1 VNVTLNRDRA
11 ITRFFC
17 GDVIEAHEQGCTYVK
32 ESAMVGC
39 KKAFPI
45 VVTSNNGFP
54 LDQNLYQAVK
64 GMSAAAQ
71 IVEEGG
77 LILVA
82 AECADGFPDHGNY
95 RKLLFDYPDPDSL
108 LEAIRHPDFAV
119 FDQWQVQLQA
129 LICQKARVAIQ
140 CSIDGESLKKAHLIP
155 VESVDVALKV
165 ELRRIGQDTPIAVL
179 PEGPVTVP
187 YLK

>member
-1 VNVTLNRDRA
+1 
-11 ITRFFC
+11 
-17 GDVIEAHEQGCTYVK
+17 
-32 ESAMVGC
+32 
-39 KKAFPI
+39 
-45 VVTSNNGFP
+45 
-54 LDQNLYQAVK
+54 
-64 GMSAAAQ
+64 MSAAAQ

-82 AECADGFPDHGNY
+82 AECADGFPEHGNY

-108 LEAIRHPDFAV
+108 LEAIRHPDFSV

-140 CSIDGESLKKAHLIP
+140 CSLNGESLRKAHLIP
-155 VESVDVALKV
+155 VDSIDAALKA
-165 ELRRIGQDTPIAVL
+165 ELQRIGADAAVAVL

-187 YLK
+187 YLKEVG

>member
-1 VNVTLNRDRA
+1 
-11 ITRFFC
+11 
-17 GDVIEAHEQGCTYVK
+17 
-32 ESAMVGC
+32 MVGC
-39 KKAFPI
+39 PDPFPI

-82 AECADGFPDHGNY
+82 SECRDGFPEHGNY
-95 RKLLFDYPDPDSL
+95 RKLLFEYNTPDAL
-108 LEAIRHPDFAV
+108 LKAIYEPGFSV

-129 LICQKARVAIQ
+129 LICQKARVGVQ
-140 CSIDGESLKKAHLIP
+140 SSIDAESLRRAHLIP
-155 VESVDVALKV
+155 VESINEALQA
-165 ELRRIGQDTPIAVL
+165 ELNRIGRDAPVAVL

-187 YLK
+187 YLQ